1 MFLFFA
7 VIAGALA
14 VAVLVGG
21 DIRRL
26 SHIRVNRPEFLIAA
40 FVAKVVVALLGTTHS
55 QFAIN
60 TARPLNI
67 VGAILLLLV
76 VWFNR
81 QVPGALLFGI
91 GLGLNLLVITSF
103 GGRMPVILPRNVD
116 PNSAMLVL
124 LKSGLDP
131 LHVWLQHPT
140 GLWFIG
146 DIFTVPGIAGHSSL
160 VSIGDLLMAAGIAWL
175 IIQCSQPVNRP
186 ARPAYGSSTP

>member
-14 VAVLVGG
+14 VAVLIGG

-26 SHIRVNRPEFLIAA
+26 SHIRVNRPEFLVAA
-40 FVAKVVVALLGTTHS
+40 FVAKVAVALLGTTHA
-55 QFAIN
+55 QLAIDI
-60 TARPLNI
+60 ARPLNI
-67 VGAILLLLV
+67 IGAVLLLLV

-81 QVPGALLFGI
+81 QIPGAILFGV
-91 GLGLNLLVITSF
+91 GLGLNLLVIATF
-103 GGRMPVILPRNVD
+103 GGRMPVVLPHDVD
-116 PNSAMLVL
+116 PNSAMLML

-146 DIFTVPGIAGHSSL
+146 DIFTIPSIAGHASL

-175 IIQCSQPVNRP
+175 IVRCSQPVPRP
-186 ARPAYGSSTP
+186 RPAYGSSAP